1 MNPETSNETV
11 KEKKVISPERREQ
24 LQKALEKANE
34 ARRKNIDVKKKEKVL
49 QKKVYEETV
58 KDIERKNALAE
69 QKLAKMTRKK
79 PPVKPVYQGEELQAP
94 TDSSS
99 DDDEPVPVSRAPVKK
114 IKISRKKRVLV
125 EYSDS
130 DDDVNEDK
138 IKQAFKSLKG
148 KGVAPIPAR
157 PELTES
163 EYNETLLRARY
174 GSAVKQIVE
183 KNVADEEK
191 TLKYYHGLSSEKW

>member
-1 MNPETSNETV
+1 MDAQTSNETV
-11 KEKKVISPERREQ
+11 KEKKVITPERRAQ
-24 LQKALEKANE
+24 LAKALEKANE

-69 QKLAKMTRKK
+69 QKLAKMTRRKERG
-79 PPVKPVYQGEELQAP
+79 KPVYQGEELQAP

-99 DDDEPVPVSRAPVKK
+99 DDEPESSRAPVKK

-148 KGVAPIPAR
+148 KGIVGSSR
-157 PELTES
+157 PELSPE
-163 EYNETLLRARY
+163 EYQETLLRARY
-174 GSAVKQIVE
+174 GSAVKQIVQ
-183 KNVADEEK
+183 KNVDEEEK
-191 TLKYYHGLSSEKW
+191 TLKYYHGLSGDKW

>member
-11 KEKKVISPERREQ
+11 KEKKVISPERRAQ
-24 LQKALEKANE
+24 LAKALEKANE
-34 ARRKNIDVKKKEKVL
+34 ARRKNVDIKKKEKEL
-49 QKKVYEETV
+49 QKKVYVETV
-58 KDIERKNALAE
+58 KDIERRNALAE

-79 PPVKPVYQGEELQAP
+79 EKGKPVYQGEELQAP

-99 DDDEPVPVSRAPVKK
+99 DDEPESSRAPVKK

-148 KGVAPIPAR
+148 KGVAPVPAR
-157 PELTES
+157 PELSPE
-163 EYNETLLRARY
+163 EYQETLLRARY
-174 GSAVKQIVE
+174 GSAVKQIVQ
-183 KNVADEEK
+183 KNVDEEEK
-191 TLKYYHGLSSEKW
+191 TLKYYHGLSGDKW